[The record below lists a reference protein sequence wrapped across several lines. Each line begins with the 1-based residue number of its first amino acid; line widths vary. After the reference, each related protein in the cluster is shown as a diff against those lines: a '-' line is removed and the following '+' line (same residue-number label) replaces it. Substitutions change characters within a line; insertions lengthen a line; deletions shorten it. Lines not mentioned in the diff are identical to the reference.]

1 MNFLDTKLV
10 VKAYKILVVKA
21 YKILVVKAYKILVG
35 LKERDV
41 YLYET

>member
-1 MNFLDTKLV
+1 MNFLDTK
-10 VKAYKILVVKA
+10 LVVKA